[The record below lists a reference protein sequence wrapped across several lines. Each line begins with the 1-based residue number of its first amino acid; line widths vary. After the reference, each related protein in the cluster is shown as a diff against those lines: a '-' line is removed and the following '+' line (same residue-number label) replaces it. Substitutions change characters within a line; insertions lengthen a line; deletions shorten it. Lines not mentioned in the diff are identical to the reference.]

1 MPQYLGSIEMQ
12 MAAAEPELLK
22 GINQIIQAVEHVHA
36 EGFVHMDVKADIFL
50 VGSDGN
56 WWLGDFG
63 SAVKSSEPILSTTE
77 LFNPQNF
84 LLGTPALPKYDWYML
99 AAALMK
105 EVLKHKGEDAWKDA
119 LIENECTPQ
128 HKLLAASGHI
138 KHPQLQLA
146 L

>member
-1 MPQYLGSIEMQ
+1 M
-12 MAAAEPELLK
+12 LL
-22 GINQIIQAVEHVHA
+22 QADN
-36 EGFVHMDVKADIFL
+36 FF

-63 SAVKSSEPILSTTE
+63 SAVKTSEPITSTTE
-77 LFNPQNF
+77 LFNPQKF

-99 AAALMK
+99 AAALIK

-119 LIENECTPQ
+119 LIEDECTPQ
-128 HKLLAASGHI
+128 HKLLASSGHI

-146 L
+146 LQKMLRRTECV